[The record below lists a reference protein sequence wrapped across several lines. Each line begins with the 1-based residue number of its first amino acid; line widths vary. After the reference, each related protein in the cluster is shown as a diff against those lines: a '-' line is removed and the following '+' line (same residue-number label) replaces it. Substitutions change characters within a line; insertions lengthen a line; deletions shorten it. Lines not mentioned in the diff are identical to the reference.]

1 MQHQNEENYAPDS
14 GAAEGDHSKDG
25 PQNAPYYGRL
35 WTDEVRRLISRE
47 PLFTGLIDKYPPIE
61 AEILGV
67 HCEVKPT
74 ALYLAV
80 VKVPICDGTSAAKD
94 AHRALMR
101 QVRADLI
108 MAAHREATRGV
119 WKRCRERA
127 LDPWEQA
134 MEKRRKAARESL
146 EEQH

>member
-14 GAAEGDHSKDG
+14 GEAEGERSKDG
-25 PQNAPYYGRL
+25 PQNVPAYGRL

-47 PLFTGLIDKYPPIE
+47 PLFTDLLEKYPPIQ

-74 ALYLAV
+74 ALYLAL

-94 AHRALMR
+94 AYRAL
-101 QVRADLI
+101 VRKVRTDLI
-108 MAAHREATRGV
+108 MAAHRDATRGV

-127 LDPWEQA
+127 LTPWERA
-134 MEKRRKAARESL
+134 MGEMNKASRKSL
-146 EEQH
+146 EGRH